1 MIKRLF
7 VLFILLLSC
16 TGFTQNFSN
25 FWEGH
30 YSYLNIKDVSQGN
43 GKLYA
48 AAENAIFVYDPITL
62 EMETLST
69 INGLSGEAISQ
80 IHYSELYELLV
91 IGYENGLIEIVF
103 DNDDNVLSVIDILE
117 KPTIP
122 PTNKRINHFNEYNG
136 YIYIST
142 DFGISVYDLAR
153 LEFGDTYFIGNGGSQ
168 IRVTQTTIFNDYIYA
183 SCLDMNGIKKAL
195 VASPDLVDFN
205 EWQTIRTRNFL
216 AIEQF
221 DIKLYTLQ
229 TNRRLFEIINDN
241 FTELVRYDTRPVDVR
256 SNENY
261 LIITRPDMVH
271 IYDINFNL
279 IFEIPINDDFI
290 TEYTSA
296 TVIGDVILIGT
307 TNYGILRVDFNNLS
321 QFTEVHPEGPL
332 LNDSFAVKAGSNNLW
347 LSFGDYS
354 LTYSPSPQRQRGVS
368 HLNGNDDWINI
379 PYDSVFGAS
388 NLNKIAINPF
398 NSNQVFIS
406 SFNQGLLE
414 INNDS
419 PTILYNEDNSGLES
433 LFIPSNPS
441 FKSIRQCASNFDR
454 NGILWTMTGRV
465 DRPLKSYD
473 PSSGQWQA
481 FDFTGLIQDGL
492 TGEWGYDEIVID
504 NNGTKWIGGYRYGL
518 IGFNET
524 NGGMQLKSL
533 NSEDDNMPTSF
544 VTALALDRRNQVWIG
559 TTNGLRVLYNTS
571 NFFNDNNVQVESIII
586 LDDGVPNELLFQQF
600 VSDIEVD
607 GSNNKWIATI
617 GSGVF
622 YFTADGQETIFHFT
636 KDNSP
641 LPSNN
646 IIDMSIDD
654 ASGEIYIATDKG
666 LVSYKSGGT
675 EPQDNFEN
683 TFIYPNPV
691 RPTFNI
697 IEEKV
702 KISGL
707 SDNVNVKILDI
718 EGNLVAE
725 AESKTNLRFRGYNLE
740 IDGGVA
746 FWNGKNLYNNVVRSG
761 VYLVMLYDLDTFETK
776 VLKVMV
782 VR

>member
-524 NGGMQLKSL
+524 NGGTQLKSL

-746 FWNGKNLYNNVVRSG
+746 FWNGKNLYNNVVSSG

>member
-524 NGGMQLKSL
+524 NGGTLLKSL

-746 FWNGKNLYNNVVRSG
+746 FWNGKNLYNNVVSSG